1 MARAFNYA
9 RGMVSTE
16 YLLVE
21 AGFRVMR
28 ENDMEAMNW
37 LLNDKSAA
45 QFMLKVLEKNDDAIT
60 TTDAKLF
67 YGRMRAFIV
76 NQLARNSVQLN
87 AFYLSE
93 EKALEEAR
101 KLNEGEEE

>member
-1 MARAFNYA
+1 
-9 RGMVSTE
+9 
-16 YLLVE
+16 
-21 AGFRVMR
+21 
-28 ENDMEAMNW
+28 
-37 LLNDKSAA
+37 
-45 QFMLKVLEKNDDAIT
+45 
-60 TTDAKLF
+60 
-67 YGRMRAFIV
+67 MRAFIV